1 MPTILIVDDDEVD
14 REFAERCL
22 APVEQLVV
30 LHAEDGRMALD
41 RLVDHRPDLILTDL
55 RMPGV
60 DGLDLIVRVKDEHP
74 NLPVVIMTSKGNERI
89 AVQALQTGAASYVSK
104 SDMRQ
109 RLVETVEQV
118 LEVAVAQRSQ
128 KRILQCLVD
137 DRTQFVIDNDLALVA
152 LLVSFF
158 REAMERVDFA
168 SDFART
174 HVGMSIMEAVTN
186 AITHGNLDL
195 SAELRLD
202 GVDKYYDEVGRRAT
216 LSPYAGRRITV
227 TANLSPR
234 RVEFVVEDEGNGFN
248 PDELPDPTAPENMD
262 RVFGRGLL
270 LIRTFMDEVSFNDKG
285 NRITMVKN
293 SS

>member
-14 REFAERCL
+14 RELAERCL
-22 APVEQLVV
+22 APVGQLVV
-30 LHAEDGRMALD
+30 LHAEDGQMALD
-41 RLVDHRPDLILTDL
+41 CLADHRPDLILTDL

-128 KRILQCLVD
+128 KRILLCLVD
-137 DRTQFVIDNDLALVA
+137 DRTQFVIDNDLALIA
-152 LLVSFF
+152 SLVSFF
-158 REAMERVDFA
+158 REAMERVEFA
-168 SDFART
+168 SGFART

-186 AITHGNLDL
+186 AITHGNLGL
-195 SAELRLD
+195 SAELRLA
-202 GVDKYYDEVGRRAT
+202 GVDKYYEEVERRQT
-216 LSPYAGRRITV
+216 LSPYSGRRITV
-227 TANLSPR
+227 TAKLSPR
-234 RVEFVVEDEGNGFN
+234 RVEFVVEDEGDGFN
-248 PDELPDPTAPENMD
+248 PDELPDPTAPENMEG
-262 RVFGRGLL
+262 VFGRGLL
-270 LIRTFMDEVSFNDKG
+270 LIRTFMDDVSFNDKG